1 MRIGILG
8 TGMVGQ
14 TLASKLAALQH
25 DVFMGAREANN
36 ERASGWV
43 AKTGGTAQ
51 AGTFAAAAHY
61 GDVLFNCTLGAGSHA
76 ALTAATAEHL
86 AGKVLIDVSNPL
98 DFSQGMPPRLS
109 VSNDDSLGE
118 QLQRA
123 FPGVRVVKT
132 LNTVNAGVMVDPAR
146 LGDGDHAIFMS
157 GNDHE
162 AKLIASGILQSFG
175 WKQII
180 DLGDIST
187 ARGTEQYL
195 PLWIRLWGA
204 LGTPNFN
211 VKIVR

>member
-1 MRIGILG
+1 
-8 TGMVGQ
+8 MVGQ
-14 TLASKLAALQH
+14 TIATKLASLQH
-25 DVFMGAREANN
+25 DVFMGAREAGN
-36 ERASGWV
+36 ERAQGW
-43 AKTGGTAQ
+43 AGQRIGKSGGTAQ
-51 AGTFAAAAHY
+51 AGTFAQAADY
-61 GDVLFNCTLGAGSHA
+61 GEVIFNCTLGDGSLV

-98 DFSQGMPPRLS
+98 DFSRGMPPRLS

-132 LNTVNAGVMVDPAR
+132 LNTVTASVMVDPAR
-146 LGDGDHAIFMS
+146 VGDGDHAVFVS

-162 AKLIASGILQSFG
+162 AKLIATGILQSFG

-180 DLGDIST
+180 DLGDIAT

-195 PLWIRLWGA
+195 PLWVRLWGS
-204 LGTPNFN
+204 LGTAEFN
-211 VKIVR
+211 IKIVR

>member
-14 TLASKLAALQH
+14 TIATKLASLQH
-25 DVFMGAREANN
+25 DVFMGAREAGN
-36 ERASGWV
+36 ERAAGWV
-43 AKTGGTAQ
+43 AKVGGTAQ
-51 AGTFAAAAHY
+51 AGTFAQAAHY
-61 GDVLFNCTLGAGSHA
+61 GDVIFNCTLGDGSLA
-76 ALTAATAEHL
+76 ALTAAGDHL

-98 DFSQGMPPRLS
+98 DFSRGMPPRLS

-123 FPGVRVVKT
+123 FPTVRVVKA
-132 LNTVNAGVMVDPAR
+132 LNTVTASVMVDPAR
-146 LGDGDHAIFMS
+146 VGDGDHAIFVS

-162 AKLIASGILQSFG
+162 AKLVTTGILQSFG

-180 DLGDIST
+180 DLGDIAT

-204 LGTPNFN
+204 LGSAEFN